1 MASAFVTAHVL
12 SSSALLQ
19 NEDKDFCF
27 IFIYSKSM
35 FDLDLTCYMQSPFP
49 PQAQEKSSSHIEQK
63 EVHFTLFRLS
73 QTRKYVF
80 VTFLVSLTVHFW
92 WLWIM

>member
-80 VTFLVSLTVHFW
+80 VTFLVSLTVHFT
-92 WLWIM
+92 WILNR